1 MSDNKNQ
8 HSAVFIIMGVCCT
21 GKSTVGEHFA
31 KAINGKF
38 IDGDDLHPKANVIK
52 MSQGQALNDDDRAP
66 WLERVRDSVFSI
78 EKKNEIGVIVCS
90 ALKQT
95 YRDKIREDNN
105 NVVFLHL
112 HADKEIIA
120 QRMQNREGHFMPLSL
135 LESQFATLEMPSSQE
150 PNTHQID
157 ITGSISDVVNQCVSV
172 SKAYLS

>member
-1 MSDNKNQ
+1 
-8 HSAVFIIMGVCCT
+8 
-21 GKSTVGEHFA
+21 
-31 KAINGKF
+31 
-38 IDGDDLHPKANVIK
+38 
-52 MSQGQALNDDDRAP
+52 
-66 WLERVRDSVFSI
+66 
-78 EKKNEIGVIVCS
+78 VCS

-112 HADKEIIA
+112 HADKGIIA

-135 LESQFATLEMPSSQE
+135 LDSQFATLEMPSSQE

-157 ITGSISDVVNQCVSV
+157 ITGSISDVVKQCVSV